1 MEIDK
6 MARIAANKRLIWA
19 LVAILFLVILIGYR
33 VYQSRYAGKEAG
45 ITTSEKESAFP
56 VLVAKVIRGDLEE
69 LLYMAGT
76 VVPRARVDV
85 FSRVDG
91 QLQEVRMKEG
101 DRVKKDDLLAVVR
114 GNDGNSV
121 SIRSPISGIVDHR
134 SCEPGD
140 IAIAFDR
147 TNAKP
152 LFAIADT
159 EVVKVQVGVPETLTT
174 FMKVGMEARVR
185 FEAYPLD
192 HFPLAI
198 FKGKITGVTPTLN
211 VNSRMATAE
220 VTLENRDHLLKPGM
234 FAMVGVVK
242 DKLRDIVLV
251 PKEAL
256 IPGDESDLVY
266 VVRNN
271 TVHQL
276 EVLGGASDGRWV
288 QVLNP
293 TGSKN
298 PSLSGEH
305 TAYRPKGSVQEG
317 DEVVTIGARMVYDG
331 QKVRVI
337 R

>member
-1 MEIDK
+1 MEMGK
-6 MARIAANKRLIWA
+6 MARIAASKRVIWIF
-19 LVAILFLVILIGYR
+19 VAILLLVVLIGYR
-33 VYQSRYAGKEAG
+33 VYQSRYGGKGAG
-45 ITTSEKESAFP
+45 IATSEKESAFP

-69 LLYMAGT
+69 LIYMAGT
-76 VVPRARVDV
+76 VVPRAGVDV
-85 FSRVDG
+85 FSMVDG
-91 QLQEVRMKEG
+91 QVQEVRVREG
-101 DRVKKDDLLAVVR
+101 DRVKRDALLATVR
-114 GNDGNSV
+114 RENGDSV
-121 SIRSPISGIVDHR
+121 SIRSPIPGIVEQR
-134 SCEPGD
+134 TCEPGD

-147 TNAKP
+147 ASAKP

-159 EVVKVQVGVPETLTT
+159 DVVKVQVGVPETLTT
-174 FMKVGMEARVR
+174 FMVVGKEARVR

>member
-1 MEIDK
+1 MVHFP
-6 MARIAANKRLIWA
+6 ANKRLIGA
-19 LVAILFLVILIGYR
+19 LVVILLLVLLIGYR
-33 VYQSRYAGKEAG
+33 VYQSRHAAEKAG
-45 ITTSEKESAFP
+45 ITASGQESAFP
-56 VLVAKVIRGDLEE
+56 VAVAKVVRGDLEE
-69 LLYMAGT
+69 LVYMAGT

-91 QLQEVRMKEG
+91 QLQEVRVNEG
-101 DRVKKDDLLAVVR
+101 GRVRKDDLLAVVR

-121 SIRSPISGIVDHR
+121 SIRSPISGIVDRR

-140 IAIAFDR
+140 VAIAFDR
-147 TNAKP
+147 SSAKP
-152 LFAIADT
+152 LFSIADT

-198 FKGKITGVTPTLN
+198 FKGKITSVSPTLEVSN
-211 VNSRMATAE
+211 RMARAE
-220 VTLENRDHLLKPGM
+220 VTIDNRDHRLKPGM

-242 DKLRDIVLV
+242 DKLQNIVLV
-251 PKEAL
+251 PKESL
-256 IPGDESDLVY
+256 VSGDESDLVY
-266 VVRNN
+266 VVRDNI
-271 TVHQL
+271 VHEL
-276 EVLGGASDGRWV
+276 DVVAGVSDGRWV

-293 TGSKN
+293 AGSKN
-298 PSLSGEH
+298 PSMSGEH

-331 QKVRVI
+331 QKVKVI

>member
-1 MEIDK
+1 
-6 MARIAANKRLIWA
+6 MARIAANKRLIGA
-19 LVAILFLVILIGYR
+19 LVAILLLVILIGYR
-33 VYQSRYAGKEAG
+33 VYQSRHAVEKAG
-45 ITTSEKESAFP
+45 ITASEKESAFP

-69 LLYMAGT
+69 LMYMAGA
-76 VVPRARVDV
+76 VVPRARVDA

-91 QLQEVRMKEG
+91 QLEEVRVKEG
-101 DRVKKDDLLAVVR
+101 DKVKKDDLLAVVR

-121 SIRSPISGIVDHR
+121 SIKSPISGIVEQR

-147 TNAKP
+147 TSAKP
-152 LFAIADT
+152 LFSIADT

-198 FKGKITGVTPTLN
+198 FKGKITSVSPSLDVG
-211 VNSRMATAE
+211 SRMARAE
-220 VTLENRDHLLKPGM
+220 VTIDNRDHRLKPGM

-242 DKLRDIVLV
+242 DKLRDIVLA
-251 PKEAL
+251 PKESL
-256 IPGDESDLVY
+256 ISGDESDLIF
-266 VVRNN
+266 VVRDNI
-271 TVHQL
+271 VHQL

-293 TGSKN
+293 VGSRN
-298 PSLSGEH
+298 PSASGEH

-331 QKVRVI
+331 QRVKVI

>member
-1 MEIDK
+1 
-6 MARIAANKRLIWA
+6 
-19 LVAILFLVILIGYR
+19 
-33 VYQSRYAGKEAG
+33 
-45 ITTSEKESAFP
+45 
-56 VLVAKVIRGDLEE
+56 LVAKVIRGDLEE
-69 LLYMAGT
+69 LMYMAGT
-76 VVPRARVDV
+76 VFPRARVDV

-91 QLQEVRMKEG
+91 QLQEVRAKEG

-114 GNDGNSV
+114 GNEGNSV
-121 SIRSPISGIVDHR
+121 SIRSPISGIVEQR

-174 FMKVGMEARVR
+174 FMKVGIEARVR

-198 FKGKITGVTPTLN
+198 FKGKITSVSPTLD
-211 VNSRMATAE
+211 VNSRMARAE
-220 VTLENRDHLLKPGM
+220 VTIDNRDHRLKPGM
-234 FAMVGVVK
+234 FAMVGLVK

-251 PKEAL
+251 PKESL
-256 IPGDESDLVY
+256 ISGDESDLIF
-266 VVRNN
+266 VVRDNI
-271 TVHQL
+271 VHQL

-293 TGSKN
+293 VGSRN
-298 PSLSGEH
+298 PSASGEH

-331 QKVRVI
+331 QRVRVI

>member
-1 MEIDK
+1 
-6 MARIAANKRLIWA
+6 MARIMASRK
-19 LVAILFLVILIGYR
+19 LVMFLVGLVLLVILIGYR
-33 VYQSRYAGKEAG
+33 VYQSRHAVEKAG
-45 ITTSEKESAFP
+45 ITASEKESAFP

-69 LLYMAGT
+69 LIYMAGT
-76 VVPRARVDV
+76 VVPRTGVDI
-85 FSRVDG
+85 FSKVDG
-91 QLQEVRMKEG
+91 QLQEIRVKEG
-101 DRVKKDDLLAVVR
+101 DRVQKDDLLAVVR

-121 SIRSPISGIVDHR
+121 SIRSPISGIVEHR

-147 TNAKP
+147 TSAKP
-152 LFAIADT
+152 LFAIADM
-159 EVVKVQVGVPETLTT
+159 EMVKVQVGVPETLTT

-198 FKGKITGVTPTLN
+198 FKGRITSVSPSLD
-211 VNSRMATAE
+211 VSSRMARAE
-220 VTLENRDHLLKPGM
+220 VTISNRDHSLKPGM

-242 DKLRDIVLV
+242 DVLRDIVLV
-251 PKEAL
+251 PKESL
-256 IPGDESDLVY
+256 ISGDESDLIF
-266 VVRNN
+266 VVKDNIVR
-271 TVHQL
+271 QL

-293 TGSKN
+293 VGSRN
-298 PSLSGEH
+298 PSASGEH

-317 DEVVTIGARMVYDG
+317 DDVVTIGARMVYDG
-331 QKVRVI
+331 QRVKVI